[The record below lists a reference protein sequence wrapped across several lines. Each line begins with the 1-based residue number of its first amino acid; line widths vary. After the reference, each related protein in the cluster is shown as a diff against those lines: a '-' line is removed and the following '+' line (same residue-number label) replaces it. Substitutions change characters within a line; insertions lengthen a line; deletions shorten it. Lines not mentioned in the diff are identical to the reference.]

1 MESKIA
7 ADVKWNEELQ
17 YFATLPEGAG
27 MEVVTSERFCASY
40 QALCNTLEI
49 LSDAKKEADAAIKN
63 AARSQYMATGEAH
76 VETGT
81 FKATFVAGTVSKRF
95 DVTRFKKERP
105 DLYGEYLSDSP
116 ASDSIRVKLKD

>member
-1 MESKIA
+1 MESKIVDA
-7 ADVKWNEELQ
+7 KWNEELR

-27 MEVVTSERFCASY
+27 MEVVASERFCAAY

-49 LSDAKKEADAAIKN
+49 LNDAKKEADAAIKN
-63 AARSQYMATGEAH
+63 AARRQYMATGDTH

-81 FKATFVAGTVSKRF
+81 FKATFVAGTISKRF

-105 DLYGEYLSDSP
+105 DLYEEYLGDSP